1 VLVLVFLILLQWV
14 NRGSNQS
21 TTFFRCQTWAY
32 NAFFACN
39 CWTGYWSLCPVDGDS
54 FYWQIRYWSAL
65 AFIAFFMYLC
75 LPGSSSLITDLFN
88 FFPALSFLGP
98 VELGSAGV
106 SVMIFNNISKLF
118 NIPLLSV
125 ATSFVA
131 EDIAKNATKDTTSG
145 INLYLQLMLWMPFW
159 TRASSQYSK
168 YWLMILYDYFYMD
181 GLFYRKGHSGRKQ

>member
-1 VLVLVFLILLQWV
+1 
-14 NRGSNQS
+14 
-21 TTFFRCQTWAY
+21 
-32 NAFFACN
+32 
-39 CWTGYWSLCPVDGDS
+39 
-54 FYWQIRYWSAL
+54 
-65 AFIAFFMYLC
+65 MYLC

-88 FFPALSFLGP
+88 LFPALSFLGP

-145 INLYLQLMLWMPFW
+145 INLYPHLML
-159 TRASSQYSK
+159 
-168 YWLMILYDYFYMD
+168 
-181 GLFYRKGHSGRKQ
+181 